1 MTVLL
6 VSSQLV
12 TSLVVRDA
20 AETWIGGGIGK
31 VERSSSSSS
40 LEPHGGRGEVLEAE
54 EEACDCGE
62 VHGEPLRPLLLP
74 FGPFGE
80 AHGEGWWEPF
90 GEPAEGVALTDG
102 EGSRGN
108 RS

>member
-12 TSLVVRDA
+12 TSLVVREA

-40 LEPHGGRGEVLEAE
+40 IPDADALSSAASVASIS
-54 EEACDCGE
+54 EEAATAKAGMSS
-62 VHGEPLRPLLLP
+62 VSLRGTEEILIVLV
-74 FGPFGE
+74 E
-80 AHGEGWWEPF
+80 I
-90 GEPAEGVALTDG
+90 V
-102 EGSRGN
+102 
-108 RS
+108 

>member
-1 MTVLL
+1 MNREIRSVRGTRICGDPITERGLL
-6 VSSQLV
+6 
-12 TSLVVRDA
+12 DA
-20 AETWIGGGIGK
+20 PEAQRG
-31 VERSSSSSS
+31 
-40 LEPHGGRGEVLEAE
+40 GEVLEAE
-54 EEACDCGE
+54 EEPWDCGE